1 MDLSFKKIDNGRSGL
16 EFCNDDP
23 PINKYPTLYLIKPP
37 QLPGEMN
44 ESSVRRDVV
53 LRSHHDIIDGIGT
66 LMLLN
71 NLFTHAA
78 LIYESDEFSPMPFGD
93 EFKNL
98 SPSFR
103 FAAGVPSTPSQA
115 HRKRL
120 QDIQA
125 INAATLKNTEVMSV
139 PMTSKTAPPA
149 NNLRAAIT
157 LTKAET
163 KTVLEKSK
171 LLGVSVTHTFHAGIV
186 IALRDLQ
193 QRQSTKR
200 TCKYV
205 NYCLVNLR
213 DYCKP
218 PYNSSR
224 HAASVYHSVSVESLI
239 VEIEVPSKFASPESI
254 ENLKSEFKRIVF
266 HIKNFYVAVPSD
278 PEQVAMVPLCFST
291 KPSSYSEKVQDI
303 PAPCETPTVSLSS
316 LGVIDQIIQP
326 KHGPFYLNDPWVTG
340 DELSTGVGMFLGT
353 WKGRSCLS
361 ANYNEAYHTE
371 HEVISILESVK
382 DAVFRALDV

>member
-1 MDLSFKKIDNGRSGL
+1 MDLSVKKIDNGRSGL

-103 FAAGVPSTPSQA
+103 FAAGVPSAPSQA

-149 NNLRAAIT
+149 KNLRAAIT

-193 QRQSTKR
+193 QRQSAKR
-200 TCKYV
+200 TC
-205 NYCLVNLR
+205 NI
-213 DYCKP
+213 
-218 PYNSSR
+218 
-224 HAASVYHSVSVESLI
+224 A
-239 VEIEVPSKFASPESI
+239 
-254 ENLKSEFKRIVF
+254 
-266 HIKNFYVAVPSD
+266 
-278 PEQVAMVPLCFST
+278 
-291 KPSSYSEKVQDI
+291 
-303 PAPCETPTVSLSS
+303 
-316 LGVIDQIIQP
+316 
-326 KHGPFYLNDPWVTG
+326 W
-340 DELSTGVGMFLGT
+340 
-353 WKGRSCLS
+353 
-361 ANYNEAYHTE
+361 
-371 HEVISILESVK
+371 
-382 DAVFRALDV
+382 